1 MNVFENLTPP
11 EIAETANVVSLS
23 LLPAISKRLYEKTYA
38 EFMSW
43 CDEKRVTR
51 FSESVLLAYFSNI
64 AERGLI
70 ASLWPKYSMLKS
82 TLNLKDGIDI
92 SKFSKLIMFIKR
104 QKVGYVPKK
113 SKVLEKEHVHKF
125 ISDAPN
131 NLFLM
136 TKVIKKK
143 GKTII
148 SNNNNK

>member
-1 MNVFENLTPP
+1 MEDLTPP
-11 EIAETANVVSLS
+11 EIAQTANVVSLS
-23 LLPAISKRLYEKTYA
+23 LLPVKSRNLYEKTYA

-43 CDEKRVTR
+43 CDEKRVAHV
-51 FSESVLLAYFSNI
+51 SESVLLAYFSHI
-64 AERGLI
+64 AERGFI

-82 TLNLKDGIDI
+82 TLNLKKSIDI
-92 SKFSKLIMFIKR
+92 SKFPKLIMFIKR

-113 SKVLEKEHVHKF
+113 SKVLEKDHVHRF

-136 TKVIKKK
+136 TKVIKMN

-148 SNNNNK
+148 PNSNNN